1 MKEWNRIFIIYS
13 VLMGAL
19 LVAGNMLLFT
29 WEKKEPSGREY
40 RVEINRLAGE
50 IEEKQVENVCLS
62 NCEYVVS
69 IVKLEK
75 EDDVYKQLSQAG
87 DRDYLVKEIAGEY
100 YRFDYERKQ
109 TVNQNQYLL
118 LNGICLVCFAFGIVF
133 LLYMRQNII
142 KPFSKLQDMPFQLAK
157 GNLTMPLKEEKRRFF
172 GRFIWGMDLLREH
185 LEQQKIRELAL
196 EKEKKTFVLSLSHD
210 TKTPLSAIKLYAK
223 ALSKG
228 LYKDKS
234 KQIEIAENI
243 NEKADEIEGYLSKII
258 QSQKEDFLDLQ
269 MEKGEFYLSHLME
282 AIGAFYQDKLEYLQV
297 EFQQK
302 AYQDC
307 LLIGDE
313 QRAIEVLQNMM
324 ENAIKYG
331 DGNKIILES
340 NLEEDCI
347 LVTVK
352 NSGCTLELAEEPH
365 IFDAFWRGQNSKRAQ
380 GSGLGLYICKELM
393 HKMEGEMVA
402 RIEGDMMW
410 VSAIFSLAN

>member
-13 VLMGAL
+13 VLMGVL

-29 WEKKEPSGREY
+29 WEKKAPTGREY

-50 IEEKQVENVCLS
+50 IEEKQVENVSLL

-75 EDDVYKQLSQAG
+75 EADVYKQLSQAG

-118 LNGICLVCFAFGIVF
+118 LNGICLVCFVFGIVF

-234 KQIEIAENI
+234 RQIEIAENI

-258 QSQKEDFLDLQ
+258 QSQKEDFLDLPV
-269 MEKGEFYLSHLME
+269 EKGEFYLSHLME

-331 DGNKIILES
+331 DGRKIILES

-365 IFDAFWRGQNSKRAQ
+365 VFDAFWRGHNSKRVQ

>member
-13 VLMGAL
+13 VLMGVL

-29 WEKKEPSGREY
+29 WEKKALTGREY

-50 IEEKQVENVCLS
+50 IEEKQVENVSLL

-75 EDDVYKQLSQAG
+75 EADVYKQLSQAG

-118 LNGICLVCFAFGIVF
+118 LNGICLVCFVFGIVF

-234 KQIEIAENI
+234 RQIEIAENI

-258 QSQKEDFLDLQ
+258 QSQKEDFLDLPV
-269 MEKGEFYLSHLME
+269 EKGEFYLSHLME

-331 DGNKIILES
+331 DGRKIILES

-365 IFDAFWRGQNSKRAQ
+365 VFDAFWRGHNSKRVQ

>member
-1 MKEWNRIFIIYS
+1 
-13 VLMGAL
+13 MGVL

-29 WEKKEPSGREY
+29 WEKKALTGREY

-50 IEEKQVENVCLS
+50 IEEKQVENVSLL

-75 EDDVYKQLSQAG
+75 EADVYKQLSQAG

-118 LNGICLVCFAFGIVF
+118 LNGICLVCFVFGIVF

-234 KQIEIAENI
+234 RQIEIAENI

-258 QSQKEDFLDLQ
+258 QSQKEDFLDLPV
-269 MEKGEFYLSHLME
+269 EKGEFYLSHLME

-331 DGNKIILES
+331 DGRKIILES

-365 IFDAFWRGQNSKRAQ
+365 VFDAFWRGHNSKRVQ

>member
-29 WEKKEPSGREY
+29 WEKKALTGREY

-50 IEEKQVENVCLS
+50 IEEKQVENVSLL

-75 EDDVYKQLSQAG
+75 EADVYKQLSQAG

-118 LNGICLVCFAFGIVF
+118 LNGICLVCFVFGIVF

-234 KQIEIAENI
+234 RQIEIAENI

-258 QSQKEDFLDLQ
+258 QSQKEDFLDLP
-269 MEKGEFYLSHLME
+269 
-282 AIGAFYQDKLEYLQV
+282 V
-297 EFQQK
+297 E
-302 AYQDC
+302 
-307 LLIGDE
+307 
-313 QRAIEVLQNMM
+313 
-324 ENAIKYG
+324 
-331 DGNKIILES
+331 
-340 NLEEDCI
+340 
-347 LVTVK
+347 
-352 NSGCTLELAEEPH
+352 
-365 IFDAFWRGQNSKRAQ
+365 
-380 GSGLGLYICKELM
+380 
-393 HKMEGEMVA
+393 
-402 RIEGDMMW
+402 
-410 VSAIFSLAN
+410 

>member
-29 WEKKEPSGREY
+29 WEKKAPTGREY

-50 IEEKQVENVCLS
+50 IEEKQVENVSLL

-75 EDDVYKQLSQAG
+75 EADVYKQLSQAG

-118 LNGICLVCFAFGIVF
+118 LNGICLVCFVFGIVF

-234 KQIEIAENI
+234 RQIEIAENI

-258 QSQKEDFLDLQ
+258 QSQKEDFLDLPV
-269 MEKGEFYLSHLME
+269 EKGEFYLSHLME

-331 DGNKIILES
+331 DGKKIILES

-365 IFDAFWRGQNSKRAQ
+365 VFDAFWRGHNSKRVQ

>member
-29 WEKKEPSGREY
+29 WEKKALTGREY

-50 IEEKQVENVCLS
+50 IEEKQVENVSLL

-75 EDDVYKQLSQAG
+75 EADVYKQLSQAG

-118 LNGICLVCFAFGIVF
+118 LNGICLVCFVFGIVF

-234 KQIEIAENI
+234 RQIEIAENI

-258 QSQKEDFLDLQ
+258 QSQKEDFLDLPV
-269 MEKGEFYLSHLME
+269 EKGEFYLSHLME

-331 DGNKIILES
+331 DGRKIILES

-365 IFDAFWRGQNSKRAQ
+365 VFDAFWRGHNSKRVQ

>member
-29 WEKKEPSGREY
+29 WEKKAPTGREY

-50 IEEKQVENVCLS
+50 IEEKQVENVSLL

-75 EDDVYKQLSQAG
+75 EADVYKQLSQAG

-118 LNGICLVCFAFGIVF
+118 LNGICLVCFVFGIVF

-234 KQIEIAENI
+234 RQIEIAENI

-258 QSQKEDFLDLQ
+258 QSQKEDFLDLPV
-269 MEKGEFYLSHLME
+269 EKGEFYLSHLME

-331 DGNKIILES
+331 DGKKIILES

>member
-29 WEKKEPSGREY
+29 WEKKAPTGREY

-50 IEEKQVENVCLS
+50 IEEKQVENVSLL

-75 EDDVYKQLSQAG
+75 EADVYKQLSQAG

-118 LNGICLVCFAFGIVF
+118 LNGICLVCFVFGIVF

-234 KQIEIAENI
+234 RQIEIAENI

-258 QSQKEDFLDLQ
+258 QSQKEDFLDLPV
-269 MEKGEFYLSHLME
+269 EKGEFYLSHLME

-331 DGNKIILES
+331 DGRKIILES

-365 IFDAFWRGQNSKRAQ
+365 VFDAFWRGQNSKRAQ

>member
-29 WEKKEPSGREY
+29 WEKKEPPGREY

-50 IEEKQVENVCLS
+50 IEEKQVENVSLS

-258 QSQKEDFLDLQ
+258 QSQKEDFLDLPV
-269 MEKGEFYLSHLME
+269 EKGEFYLSHLME

-331 DGNKIILES
+331 DGRKIILES

-365 IFDAFWRGQNSKRAQ
+365 VFDAFWRGHNSKRVQ

>member
-1 MKEWNRIFIIYS
+1 MKEWNRIFVIYS

-118 LNGICLVCFAFGIVF
+118 LNGICLVCFVFGIVF

>member
-29 WEKKEPSGREY
+29 WEKKAPTGREY

-50 IEEKQVENVCLS
+50 IEEKQVENVSLL

-75 EDDVYKQLSQAG
+75 EADVYKQLSQAG

-118 LNGICLVCFAFGIVF
+118 LNGICLVCFVFGIVF

-258 QSQKEDFLDLQ
+258 QSQKEDFLDLPV
-269 MEKGEFYLSHLME
+269 EKGEFYLSHLME

-331 DGNKIILES
+331 DGKKIILES

-410 VSAIFSLAN
+410 VSAIFSLAQ

>member
-1 MKEWNRIFIIYS
+1 MKEWNRIFYIYI

-19 LVAGNMLLFT
+19 LVAGNMLLFI
-29 WEKKEPSGREY
+29 WEKKEPTGREY

-410 VSAIFSLAN
+410 VSAIFSLAQ

>member
-133 LLYMRQNII
+133 FLYMRQNII

-223 ALSKG
+223 ALSMG

-258 QSQKEDFLDLQ
+258 QSQKEDFLDLP

-410 VSAIFSLAN
+410 VSAIFSLAQ

>member
-29 WEKKEPSGREY
+29 WEKKAPTGREY

-50 IEEKQVENVCLS
+50 IEEKQVENVSLS

-75 EDDVYKQLSQAG
+75 EADVYKQLSQAG

-118 LNGICLVCFAFGIVF
+118 LNGICLVCFVFGIVF

-228 LYKDKS
+228 LYKDKN

-258 QSQKEDFLDLQ
+258 QSQKEDFLDLPV
-269 MEKGEFYLSHLME
+269 EKGEFYLSHLME

-331 DGNKIILES
+331 DGRKIILES

-365 IFDAFWRGQNSKRAQ
+365 IFDAFWRGHNSKRVQ

>member
-13 VLMGAL
+13 VLMGVL

-29 WEKKEPSGREY
+29 WEKKALTGREY

-50 IEEKQVENVCLS
+50 IEEKQVENVSLL

-75 EDDVYKQLSQAG
+75 EADVYKQLSQAG

-118 LNGICLVCFAFGIVF
+118 LNGICLVCFVFGIVF

-234 KQIEIAENI
+234 RQIEIAENS

-258 QSQKEDFLDLQ
+258 QSQKEDFLDLPV
-269 MEKGEFYLSHLME
+269 EKGEFYLSHLME

-331 DGNKIILES
+331 DGRKIILES

-365 IFDAFWRGQNSKRAQ
+365 VFDAFWRGHNSKRVQ

>member
-258 QSQKEDFLDLQ
+258 QSQKEDFLDLPV
-269 MEKGEFYLSHLME
+269 EKGEFYLSHLME

-365 IFDAFWRGQNSKRAQ
+365 VFDAFWRGHNSKRVQ

>member
-1 MKEWNRIFIIYS
+1 MY
-13 VLMGAL
+13 
-19 LVAGNMLLFT
+19 
-29 WEKKEPSGREY
+29 
-40 RVEINRLAGE
+40 
-50 IEEKQVENVCLS
+50 
-62 NCEYVVS
+62 NCYV
-69 IVKLEK
+69 
-75 EDDVYKQLSQAG
+75 
-87 DRDYLVKEIAGEY
+87 
-100 YRFDYERKQ
+100 
-109 TVNQNQYLL
+109 
-118 LNGICLVCFAFGIVF
+118 
-133 LLYMRQNII
+133 
-142 KPFSKLQDMPFQLAK
+142 
-157 GNLTMPLKEEKRRFF
+157 KR
-172 GRFIWGMDLLREH
+172 
-185 LEQQKIRELAL
+185 
-196 EKEKKTFVLSLSHD
+196 
-210 TKTPLSAIKLYAK
+210 
-223 ALSKG
+223 
-228 LYKDKS
+228 
-234 KQIEIAENI
+234 
-243 NEKADEIEGYLSKII
+243 
-258 QSQKEDFLDLQ
+258 
-269 MEKGEFYLSHLME
+269 KGEFYLSHLME

-313 QRAIEVLQNMM
+313 QRAIEVLQNVM

-410 VSAIFSLAN
+410 VSAIFSLAQ

>member
-1 MKEWNRIFIIYS
+1 MKEWNRIFYIYI

-19 LVAGNMLLFT
+19 LVAGNMLLFI
-29 WEKKEPSGREY
+29 WEKKEPTGREY

-185 LEQQKIRELAL
+185 LGQQKIRELAL

-410 VSAIFSLAN
+410 VSAIFSLAQ

>member
-29 WEKKEPSGREY
+29 WEKKAPTGREY

-50 IEEKQVENVCLS
+50 IEEKQVENVSLL

-75 EDDVYKQLSQAG
+75 EADVYKQLSQAG

-118 LNGICLVCFAFGIVF
+118 LNGICLVCFVFGIVF

-234 KQIEIAENI
+234 RQIEIAENI

-258 QSQKEDFLDLQ
+258 QSQKEDFLDLPV
-269 MEKGEFYLSHLME
+269 EKGEFYLSHLME

-331 DGNKIILES
+331 DGKKIILES

-410 VSAIFSLAN
+410 VSAIFSLAQ

>member
-13 VLMGAL
+13 VLMGVL

-29 WEKKEPSGREY
+29 WEKKALTGREY

-50 IEEKQVENVCLS
+50 IEEKQVENVSLL

-75 EDDVYKQLSQAG
+75 EADVYKQLSQAG

-118 LNGICLVCFAFGIVF
+118 LNGICLVCFVFGIVF

-234 KQIEIAENI
+234 RQIEIAENI

-258 QSQKEDFLDLQ
+258 QSQKEDFLDLSV
-269 MEKGEFYLSHLME
+269 EKGEFYLSHLME

-331 DGNKIILES
+331 DGRKIILES

-365 IFDAFWRGQNSKRAQ
+365 VFDAFWRGHNSKRVQ